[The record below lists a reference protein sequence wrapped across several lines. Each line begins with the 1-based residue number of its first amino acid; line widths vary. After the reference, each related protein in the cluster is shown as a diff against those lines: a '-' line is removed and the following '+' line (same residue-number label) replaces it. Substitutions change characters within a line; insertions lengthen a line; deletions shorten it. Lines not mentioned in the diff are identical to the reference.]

1 MNTPTHPIDPPDDQW
16 VAHPARILFLGNSI
30 TYHAPK
36 PDIGWTG
43 DWGMAASAREKDF
56 AHLLLRRF
64 SAAAGGRAPE
74 ARIENIADFERGYAG
89 GIQDAWFDDLAAFQT
104 GILILA
110 IGENVADLASE
121 QNQGVAHPA
130 GFQAAVSALIARVA
144 RQGKVYVRSCFWP
157 DPLKDA
163 ALRGACA
170 EAGGTFVDISH
181 LHLDEKNYA
190 RSEQEFEHSGVAA
203 HPGDAG
209 MAAIADAI
217 WQAINSGAE

>member
-1 MNTPTHPIDPPDDQW
+1 MVIPFLIGIALAFKCLPVIVKISRLVGSRTLAT
-16 VAHPARILFLGNSI
+16 ALFLAGI
-30 TYHAPK
+30 TA
-36 PDIGWTG
+36 TLVL
-43 DWGMAASAREKDF
+43 SV
-56 AHLLLRRF
+56 LLL
-64 SAAAGGRAPE
+64 AE
-74 ARIENIADFERGYAG
+74 YINNDFNRLRNSFQVVASQNKYKLDATAEKISGY
-89 GIQDAWFDDLAAFQT
+89 
-104 GILILA
+104 
-110 IGENVADLASE
+110 
-121 QNQGVAHPA
+121 
-130 GFQAAVSALIARVA
+130 VSK
-144 RQGKVYVRSCFWP
+144 GKVYVRSCFWP